1 MLLALVLGLTPLGSG
16 LLRRVTPRRWW
27 LAVPLAV
34 LVVQVLET
42 AVTVGFAIAAHH
54 VDLVY
59 GISRQAWGPW
69 AVDQLT
75 GFAVSW
81 VVTSLAVLVGVALA
95 RRSARWWFAWAGA
108 GAVVLALAG
117 SFLYPVVV
125 EPLFNRFT
133 PMPQGAFKQSVLRL
147 AAREGVHVDQVLV
160 ADASRRTTTLNAYV
174 SGFGGTRRV
183 VVYDNLLRD
192 LSPAEARVVVAHELA
207 HARNNDVLLGTG
219 LGALA
224 AVGGVAVLALL
235 LDTARLRRWARV
247 RGAGDPAAVALVLA
261 LVGVGG
267 FLASP
272 AQNTVSRAIE
282 ARADRVS
289 LETTHAGSAFIAMQR
304 RLALTSLADPTPPR
318 LSQIWWGTHPTVLQ
332 RAGLPQSLRAARRA
346 AAGSAAAEAGAGPV
360 GEAAAGPV
368 TRAVTAL
375 TTTGLGTR

>member
-1 MLLALVLGLTPLGSG
+1 
-16 LLRRVTPRRWW
+16 
-27 LAVPLAV
+27 
-34 LVVQVLET
+34 
-42 AVTVGFAIAAHH
+42 
-54 VDLVY
+54 
-59 GISRQAWGPW
+59 
-69 AVDQLT
+69 
-75 GFAVSW
+75 
-81 VVTSLAVLVGVALA
+81 
-95 RRSARWWFAWAGA
+95 
-108 GAVVLALAG
+108 
-117 SFLYPVVV
+117 
-125 EPLFNRFT
+125 
-133 PMPQGAFKQSVLRL
+133 MPQGAFKQSVLRL

-318 LSQIWWGTHPTVLQ
+318 RSQIWWGTHPTVLQ

-346 AAGSAAAEAGAGPV
+346 AAGSAAEAGAGPV

-368 TRAVTAL
+368 TRPVTAL